1 MNDSKIILLAVGDV
15 LIAKKDWKSSLAGVE
30 DFLRQGDI
38 SFFNCETPYAETGC
52 PGMAPH
58 GAGPHA
64 PEGMLVLSSAGFNV
78 CTLANNHTM
87 DWGLDAIVECRERL
101 EALGVAVC
109 GAGRN
114 IMEARK
120 PAIVEKKGVKV
131 AFLGY
136 NSVGPNWSLA
146 EENKPGCAM
155 VRVHT
160 LYEPYDYQPGTPH
173 TKVITRAY
181 GEDLQAMVEDI
192 KRAKKEA
199 DLVVMTDHWGVH
211 YEQAL
216 IPDYGFEVGHAAIDA
231 GADLILGTSTHI
243 LKGIEVYKGKIIA
256 HSLANFC
263 MENFIAEEEGEHR
276 QMKLKSLREMR
287 RKLSGGLIRTDQTR
301 TIILKCLISGGKI
314 ERVSYL
320 PVMMD
325 MKMAN
330 PQIQGPDDQAGR
342 EIFRYMDEI
351 SHEAGLPTVYLWDGN
366 EVVVQI

>member
-1 MNDSKIILLAVGDV
+1 
-15 LIAKKDWKSSLAGVE
+15 
-30 DFLRQGDI
+30 
-38 SFFNCETPYAETGC
+38 
-52 PGMAPH
+52 
-58 GAGPHA
+58 
-64 PEGMLVLSSAGFNV
+64 
-78 CTLANNHTM
+78 M
-87 DWGLDAIVECRERL
+87 D
-101 EALGVAVC
+101 
-109 GAGRN
+109 
-114 IMEARK
+114 ARK

-181 GEDLQAMVEDI
+181 REDLQAMIEDI
-192 KRAKKEA
+192 RRAKNEA
-199 DLVVMTDHWGVH
+199 DFVVMTDHWGVH

-216 IPDYGFEVGHAAIDA
+216 IPDYGFEVGHAAVDA
-231 GADLILGTSTHI
+231 GADLVLGTSTHI

-287 RKLSGGLIRTDQTR
+287 KKLSGGLIRADQTR

-330 PQIQGPDDQAGR
+330 PQIQGPGDQAGQ
-342 EIFRYMDEI
+342 EIFRYMEEI
-351 SHEAGLPTVYLWDGN
+351 SREAGFSTIYLWDGN